1 MSVDGRIAIVTGGA
15 VGVGRSFATGLARA
29 GARVT
34 ICDIRPDVEQTAAD
48 LQADGLDVN
57 GIVADVSAPADVR
70 RLVDGVVDRAGRID
84 ILVNNAG
91 VVRATEPTDSWE
103 QALDDYEYV
112 VGTNLRGVFLCGRAV
127 APVMVEHGG
136 GDIVNVSTDHV
147 HTCGW
152 PDHVG
157 HADAP
162 TCPWAGERRRPGWVG
177 MDLYDASKWGLNG
190 LTQNWARSLRSRGVR
205 VNNICLGA
213 TDSFMMRMFAGFGD
227 ESTPPPAELL
237 AKWMDPE
244 AVTEVMIELIDE
256 GPDGRSGDNVGLWVG
271 HPVVLP
277 PPSSALNLS
286 PGFVPDDVSA
296 PLYAYMA

>member
-15 VGVGRSFATGLARA
+15 VGVGRSFAAGLARA